1 MLSKLFWF
9 LINLFRHDLNSNRL
23 SHSLPS
29 SDTSG
34 KVICV
39 IVEYDKFLDRDI
51 KEVGGV
57 RYTCGKAST
66 QLVKTKCALN
76 KIPVL
81 QVMTTDNQS
90 LCSESEDVTERI
102 FIRNRGTDIAAL
114 EDIIEK
120 ISGYQSVIFCNSSA
134 PFQQIEKYI
143 DSFLAE
149 IKNDESVPKV
159 IGLNGNSRPS
169 PALSI
174 FHTKF
179 PHVITNF
186 FYANI
191 TDVKDVLHI
200 GKKSVFYKA
209 FGGYGNKYFA
219 VRYFEILLST
229 YVLKRGG
236 KLACIYGA
244 VHYFPDQAW
253 FDQDSRIKEFF
264 NQQG

>member
-9 LINLFRHDLNSNRL
+9 LINLFRHDLTPNRL

-29 SDTSG
+29 SDISR

-66 QLVKTKCALN
+66 QLVEAKCALY

-81 QVMTTDNQS
+81 QVMTTDNKS
-90 LCSESEDVTERI
+90 LCIESEDVTERI

-120 ISGYQSVIFCNSSA
+120 ISGYQSIIFCNSSA

-143 DSFLAE
+143 DPFLAE
-149 IKNDESVPKV
+149 IKNDESAPKV
-159 IGLNGNSRPS
+159 VGLNGNSRPS

-186 FYANI
+186 FYANV
-191 TDVKDVLHI
+191 TDVKDVLRI
-200 GKKSVFYKA
+200 GKKIVF
-209 FGGYGNKYFA
+209 
-219 VRYFEILLST
+219 L
-229 YVLKRGG
+229 
-236 KLACIYGA
+236 
-244 VHYFPDQAW
+244 
-253 FDQDSRIKEFF
+253 
-264 NQQG
+264 